1 MKKYQVTWGWNP
13 PQYDRP
19 KGNFR
24 LFIHKEEVTR
34 EVSHEDPETGEVTSE
49 TITEWLC
56 DVVEY
61 DKSEATEIL
70 RLLKEDK
77 NSVECKRWLLKAKI
91 HAYDKSRHVE
101 DFTINGV
108 HLWLDSTLRAKVKE
122 NLDTCIQLGEENTT
136 LRFNGM
142 AFPVTVTMGYQMY
155 YAVLAYARD
164 SWNVTEGHDATADKL
179 TTGEEMDAYD
189 YTVGY
194 PAKPA
199 F

>member
-1 MKKYQVTWGWNP
+1 MKKYTVTWGWEP

-24 LFIHKEEVTR
+24 LFFHKEEVTR

-61 DKSEATEIL
+61 EKSEATEIL

-77 NSVECKRWLLKAKI
+77 NSLECRRWFLKAKI

-101 DFTINGV
+101 DFTINGI

-122 NLDTCIQLGEENTT
+122 NLDTCVQLGEENTT
-136 LRFNGM
+136 LRFGGM

-164 SWNVTEGHDATADKL
+164 SWNVTEGHAATADKL
-179 TTGEEMDAYD
+179 TTAEEMDAYD

>member
-1 MKKYQVTWGWNP
+1 MKKYTVTWGWEP

-24 LFIHKEEVTR
+24 LFFHKEEVTR

-61 DKSEATEIL
+61 EKSEATEIL

-77 NSVECKRWLLKAKI
+77 NSVECNRWLLNAKI
-91 HAYDKSRHVE
+91 EAYDKSRHVE
-101 DFTINGV
+101 DFTLGGV
-108 HLWLDSTLRAKVKE
+108 HLWLDSILRTKVEE
-122 NLDTCIQLGEENTT
+122 NLKTCQQLGEENTT
-136 LRFNGM
+136 LRFGGM
-142 AFPVTVTMGYQMY
+142 AFPVTVQQGWQMY

-164 SWNVTEGHDATADKL
+164 SWNVTESHKAAVAKL
-179 TTGEEMDAYD
+179 TTVEELQAYD

-194 PAKPA
+194 PQKLG

>member
-19 KGNFR
+19 NGNFR
-24 LFIHKEEVTR
+24 LFYHSEEVTR
-34 EVSHEDPETGEVTSE
+34 EVNREDPETGEVTSE
-49 TITEWLC
+49 IITEWLC

-61 DKSEATEIL
+61 DKSEAKEIL
-70 RLLKEDK
+70 RLLKEGN
-77 NSVECKRWLLKAKI
+77 NSLECNKWLLTAKI
-91 HAYDKSRHVE
+91 NAYDKSRHVE
-101 DFTINGV
+101 DFTLGGV
-108 HLWLDSTLRAKVKE
+108 HLWLDSTLRSKVKE
-122 NLDTCIQLGEENTT
+122 NLETCQQFGEENTT

-142 AFPVTVTMGYQMY
+142 AFPVTVQMGWQMY

-164 SWNVTEGHDATADKL
+164 SWNVTESHLATIEKL
-179 TTGEEMDAYD
+179 TTVEEMKAYD

-194 PAKPA
+194 PQKLA